1 MKKAI
6 ERAGPKNV
14 KAVVL
19 DGGGDWSATE
29 KMIQSF
35 FPWIRFLHCVSHHE
49 VSLIIKDCFKR
60 HPWIG

>member
-29 KMIQSF
+29 NEDDTIVLPVDKVF
-35 FPWIRFLHCVSHHE
+35 TLCV
-49 VSLIIKDCFKR
+49 
-60 HPWIG
+60 PP